1 MTKTD
6 VMGILIIIAAVY
18 FLIVCPIGFVVG
30 IVMCL
35 TGSSD
40 MGGKISY
47 FFGLPL
53 IAVLPNVFKSLKRR

>member
-6 VMGILIIIAAVY
+6 VLIIVSIIAAVY

-30 IVMCL
+30 ITMYL

-40 MGGKISY
+40 TGGKISY
-47 FFGLPL
+47 FFGFPL